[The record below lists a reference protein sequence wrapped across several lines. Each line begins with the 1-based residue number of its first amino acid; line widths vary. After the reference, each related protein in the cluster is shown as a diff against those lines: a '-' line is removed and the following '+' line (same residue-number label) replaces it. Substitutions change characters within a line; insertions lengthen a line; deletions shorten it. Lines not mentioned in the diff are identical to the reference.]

1 MTNTAPGVG
10 GRGDHQCSLLG
21 KIRCP
26 TDSLTTHCSV
36 CEQPSHRLNNTQVE
50 LTSAQQNCIYHKTN
64 FCWSNFALRVCQAIA
79 LAMFEFIYRY
89 SINPRKNLDCKKKLD
104 HLKMLDKNCPLRP
117 PLREN
122 LFQPTIL
129 KQVLIVKRNS
139 QRNNTVPCF
148 NVAFCSVYLR

>member
-1 MTNTAPGVG
+1 
-10 GRGDHQCSLLG
+10 
-21 KIRCP
+21 
-26 TDSLTTHCSV
+26 
-36 CEQPSHRLNNTQVE
+36 
-50 LTSAQQNCIYHKTN
+50 
-64 FCWSNFALRVCQAIA
+64 
-79 LAMFEFIYRY
+79 MFEFIYRY

-148 NVAFCSVYLR
+148 NVAFVRFILDDFVNLVNAFNILGFLTLVCI